1 MAQHALPP
9 GAVRRRTAFG
19 LLDAD
24 GWWWA
29 AIKATF
35 WFLLIIF
42 VLGYVPDRAYYL
54 TVSPTVDLGFNAISP
69 INLCP
74 AENDR
79 GARKLPCPA
88 LPGSIIPWD
97 ASPPELALP
106 EGRTGALVFT
116 SGSTMYLIGGETAAG
131 ATDSVVST
139 VVRDDGNLSLWE
151 AAPALPAPRTHAT
164 ILNNAGVPY
173 VIGGLD
179 AAGLPTQTV
188 YQGTVDEGKLTG
200 WTESTVLALPVAL
213 SDAVGTSTAA
223 GLYLFGGRT
232 PDGLSDKVWFSALD
246 ATSSKLTAWTELTEL
261 VLPQARAEATA
272 ANTGASVYILG
283 GVGPGGTTNLVY
295 YLGLDTKGHPA
306 VNTKTERPFGW
317 GVSVEQSASAALPEP
332 RAGATTFVNS
342 GAIWVLGGRG
352 PDQKVTNTAYW
363 AVPNSADGTISRWTQ
378 LEATN
383 LLEPRAG
390 AAAAPI
396 GQHVFVTGGSNDTGL
411 LATSLRADL
420 APRTPYF
427 RLGLFGLTIPALSI
441 KGEIGQQLGYIV
453 AGSAALGD
461 LFILIGIGWMYSH
474 KPETFRFFR
483 FITRG
488 RFRPPPE
495 DDYTP

>member
-1 MAQHALPP
+1 MAQYALPP

-24 GWWWA
+24 GWAWA
-29 AIKATF
+29 SIKATF
-35 WFLLIIF
+35 WFLLVIF
-42 VLGYVPDRAYYL
+42 LLGYVPDRAYYL

-79 GARKLPCPA
+79 GDRKLPCPVPA
-88 LPGSIIPWD
+88 GGIIPWD

-106 EGRTGALVFT
+106 EGRTGALVFN

-131 ATDSVVST
+131 ATDSVVKT
-139 VVRDDGNLSLWE
+139 LVREDGNLDLWS
-151 AAPALPAPRTHAT
+151 AAPALPAPRTRAT
-164 ILNNAGVPY
+164 SLTFAGVPY

-179 AAGLPTQTV
+179 ASGSPTQTV
-188 YQGTVDEGKLTG
+188 YQGAIEEGELTG
-200 WTESTVLALPVAL
+200 WTESTALALPVAL
-213 SDAVGTSTAA
+213 SDAVGSSTAG

-232 PDGLSDKVWFSALD
+232 PDGLSDKVWFSSVD
-246 ATSSKLTAWTELTEL
+246 ASSKLTKWTELTEL
-261 VLPQARAEATA
+261 VLPEPRAEATA

-283 GVGPGGTTNLVY
+283 GVGPDGTTNLVY

-306 VNTKTERPFGW
+306 VDTKTERPFGW
-317 GVSVEQSASAALPEP
+317 GVSVNQSASAALPEP

-352 PDQKVTNTAYW
+352 PDERVTNTAYW
-363 AVPNSADGTISRWTQ
+363 AVPNSADGTISRWSQ
-378 LEATN
+378 LDATN
-383 LLEPRAG
+383 LPEPRAG

-396 GQHVFVTGGSNDTGL
+396 GQHVFVTGGSNDSGL

-441 KGEIGQQLGYIV
+441 KGEIGQQLGYLV
-453 AGSAALGD
+453 GGSLALGN

-495 DDYTP
+495 DDYTS

>member
-9 GAVRRRTAFG
+9 GAVRRRTVFG

-29 AIKATF
+29 GIKATF

-42 VLGYVPDRAYYL
+42 LLGYVPDRAYYL
-54 TVSPTVDLGFNAISP
+54 TVSPAVDLGFNAISP
-69 INLCP
+69 INFCP
-74 AENDR
+74 GENDR

-88 LPGSIIPWD
+88 PAGGIVPWD

-106 EGRTGALVFT
+106 EGRTGAVVFT

-131 ATDSVVST
+131 ATDSVVKT
-139 VVRDDGNLSLWE
+139 LVREDGNLNLWE
-151 AAPALPAPRTHAT
+151 AAPALPAPRTHAVM
-164 ILNNAGVPY
+164 LNFAGVPY

-188 YQGTVDEGKLTG
+188 YQGTVDEGELTG

-213 SDAVGTSTAA
+213 SDAVGTSTAG

-246 ATSSKLTAWTELTEL
+246 AASSKLTAWTELTEL
-261 VLPQARAEATA
+261 VLPEARAEATA

-283 GVGPGGTTNLVY
+283 GVGPDGTTNLVY

-306 VNTKTERPFGW
+306 VNTKTKRPFGW
-317 GVSVEQSASAALPEP
+317 GVSVDQSASAALPEP
-332 RAGATTFVNS
+332 RAGATTFVSS

-352 PDQKVTNTAYW
+352 PEQQATNTAYW
-363 AVPNSADGTISRWTQ
+363 AVPNSADGTIPAWSK
-378 LEATN
+378 LEVTN

-390 AAAAPI
+390 AAAAPV
-396 GQHVFVTGGSNDTGL
+396 GQHVYLIGGSNDSGL

-420 APRTPYF
+420 APRAPFF

-441 KGEIGQQLGYIV
+441 KGEIGQQLGWIV
-453 AGSAALGD
+453 AGSAALGN
-461 LFILIGIGWMYSH
+461 LFLLIGVGWMYSH

-483 FITRG
+483 FVTRG